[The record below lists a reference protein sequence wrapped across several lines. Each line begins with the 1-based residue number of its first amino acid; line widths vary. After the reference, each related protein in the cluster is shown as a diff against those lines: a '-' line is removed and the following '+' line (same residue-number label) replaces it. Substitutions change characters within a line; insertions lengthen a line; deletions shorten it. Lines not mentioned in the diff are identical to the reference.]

1 MKREGFSLL
10 ELILVMAILTSI
22 FAITVPSLGRFFRG
36 QSIEEETRRF
46 LTLTRYAP
54 NLAISSNI
62 PMILWVDE
70 MNNTYGIRPQ
80 NGFEYALDREIAFK
94 VDEAVE
100 IEVLPNRLVPANRIQ
115 VATLSKYTS
124 GLMSGSQMRQG
135 VTQLLFLPDGTL
147 EQEGAP
153 IFRFQLSDEVYFVGK
168 ALIGT
173 DFKVLDEEEQAQYE
187 VLETAANTRSRR

>member
-80 NGFEYALDREIAFK
+80 NGLVCWIGNCLQGGRSGR
-94 VDEAVE
+94 DECF
-100 IEVLPNRLVPANRIQ
+100 PTDWFSKQDSGGN
-115 VATLSKYTS
+115 LSKYTS
-124 GLMSGSQMRQG
+124 GLMSAADAP
-135 VTQLLFLPDGTL
+135 VTQCCFCRMELWNRKGR
-147 EQEGAP
+147 
-153 IFRFQLSDEVYFVGK
+153 RFSGF
-168 ALIGT
+168 
-173 DFKVLDEEEQAQYE
+173 
-187 VLETAANTRSRR
+187 S